1 VIDYQTDG
9 PVATVTIRRPEKHNA
24 LTAAMV
30 DDLVAAVER
39 AGADDD
45 VKVVVLR
52 GEGRSFCAGFDV
64 SDPTDFEGSPGD
76 PRRARID
83 SIVEKSEWMR
93 RLFASRKPVVAAV
106 HGHCIGIGTYLLLVC
121 DFAVATTDAG
131 IGLPEE
137 RLGSAGA
144 TWAYPFLILNV
155 GLKRANEIVMTG
167 RRFSAQE
174 AREMGLVNRVVAP
187 DELDAVVADLA
198 RALSTLPRDGLAV
211 NRAARHLAT
220 AQLGHQAA
228 FAFHAALHPLAEHL
242 HREPDELDFMALVER
257 DGMRAAV
264 AARTEAFAGEFWGW

>member
-1 VIDYQTDG
+1 MIDYQSDG
-9 PVATVTIRRPEKHNA
+9 PVATVTIRRPDKHNA

-39 AGADDD
+39 AGHDDD

-64 SDPTDFEGSPGD
+64 SDPREFEGDPD
-76 PRRARID
+76 EPRRARID
-83 SIVEKSEWMR
+83 SIAAKAEWMR
-93 RLFASRKPVVAAV
+93 RLFNSRKPIVAAV

-144 TWAYPFLILNV
+144 TWAYPYLILNV

-167 RRFSAQE
+167 RRFTADE

-187 DELDAVVADLA
+187 DALDDAVADLA
-198 RALSTLPRDGLAV
+198 RALASLPRDGIAV
-211 NRAARHLAT
+211 NRAARELAT
-220 AQLGHQAA
+220 SYAGYQSA

-242 HREPDELDFMALVER
+242 HREADELDFMALVEQE
-257 DGMRAAV
+257 GMRPALEER
-264 AARTEAFAGEFWGW
+264 ARRFAGTWWGW